1 VNPKPYLADLI
12 GKRVR
17 IRLKWGQ
24 EYEGS
29 LTSSDAYMNVQL
41 LQTQEFVD
49 GQYAGFLGEVLI
61 RCNNILYIK
70 AADVQGRG
78 GDTENAPTKRE

>member
-1 VNPKPYLADLI
+1 M

-29 LTSSDAYMNVQL
+29 LTSSDAYMNIQL

-70 AADVQGRG
+70 AADVK
-78 GDTENAPTKRE
+78 EA